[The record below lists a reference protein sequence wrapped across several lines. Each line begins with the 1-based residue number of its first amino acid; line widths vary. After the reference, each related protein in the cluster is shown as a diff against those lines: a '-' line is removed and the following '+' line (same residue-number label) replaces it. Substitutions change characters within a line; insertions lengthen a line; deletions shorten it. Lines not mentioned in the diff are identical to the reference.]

1 MYRAKPAL
9 VLYILHTTSTEVN
22 VPHMAYNRNMKWK
35 NKSNIPNKID
45 LSSFRLVEQIIAW
58 FTVIGYIADQL
69 EDSIFVAKI
78 AKIYQAS
85 LPSLISLR
93 VLLKNIKLV
102 PKLLLLV
109 YKPT

>member
-22 VPHMAYNRNMKWK
+22 VPHMAYNHNMKWK

-45 LSSFRLVEQIIAW
+45 LSFKLVEQVIAW

-69 EDSIFVAKI
+69 EVSIFVSKI

-93 VLLKNIKLV
+93 VLLKYIRFV